1 MSEPVW
7 SILGWNPRG
16 LNAPARRDVV
26 AELACT
32 AKAAILCVQETKLE
46 DIPSNIAKD
55 IAGPNRGNVLF
66 LQADGTR
73 GGVAIFWDDSVV
85 TLSNPDIRRFSV
97 TATVSIL
104 RTGTSFLLSS
114 VYGPADDERKPD
126 FL

>member
-1 MSEPVW
+1 
-7 SILGWNPRG
+7 
-16 LNAPARRDVV
+16 
-26 AELACT
+26 
-32 AKAAILCVQETKLE
+32 
-46 DIPSNIAKD
+46 
-55 IAGPNRGNVLF
+55 
-66 LQADGTR
+66 
-73 GGVAIFWDDSVV
+73 VAIFWDDSVV